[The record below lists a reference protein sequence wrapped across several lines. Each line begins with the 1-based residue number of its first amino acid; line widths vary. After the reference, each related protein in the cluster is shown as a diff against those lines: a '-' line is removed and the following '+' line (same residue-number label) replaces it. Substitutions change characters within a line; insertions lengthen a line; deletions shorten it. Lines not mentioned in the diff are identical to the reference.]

1 MFVWWWRCGLL
12 ISNNRASA
20 LSVGRVYDVVNLI
33 VNFVVIYLLNNFD
46 GFRNVAV
53 AVFLTL
59 PQRLTA

>member
-12 ISNNRASA
+12 ISIYRASA

-33 VNFVVIYLLNNFD
+33 VIFVVIYLLNNFD
-46 GFRNVAV
+46 GFLNVAV
-53 AVFLTL
+53 AVFRTL